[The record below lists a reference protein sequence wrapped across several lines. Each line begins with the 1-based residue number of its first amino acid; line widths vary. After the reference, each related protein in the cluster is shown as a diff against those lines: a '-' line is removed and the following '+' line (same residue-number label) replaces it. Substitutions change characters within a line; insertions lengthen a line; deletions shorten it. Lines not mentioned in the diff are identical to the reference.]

1 LLPSTRKSYDERTAF
16 NLDHPGICQ
25 RWRIYHD
32 YFVGSKVYPMR
43 TLTLKTWMVECIVQ
57 TLEEHPYT
65 GAPEI
70 IQSIKEQT
78 KNCWKFKME

>member
-1 LLPSTRKSYDERTAF
+1 
-16 NLDHPGICQ
+16 
-25 RWRIYHD
+25 
-32 YFVGSKVYPMR
+32 MR